1 MPLVPPPVARTLPKA
16 ALPPRM
22 VALVVGRLDRA
33 RLVDAARGL
42 VTLEFVD
49 TLADLEG
56 AVLRGAPMV
65 AIVLIEPFDKQRAP
79 SAPLIAR
86 LSTVRPDVALIA
98 YLTRGNAADFLA
110 LARAGAHD
118 VVFRGEDTTRSVR
131 DALSRASAEVAGAS
145 VLRALEN
152 VLSAEALSLVA
163 YCLEYAHAKTT
174 TDDVAR
180 HLGVHRKT
188 LVHRCR
194 VAGLPAPGALLVWVR
209 LMVAASM
216 LEAPGRLVEDVA
228 EALSLRSPSVLR
240 NAFKRYTGRRATEL
254 REAGGLA
261 AVIAAFRHPKAY
273 GREAGRR
280 RTRDAFDEV

>member
-1 MPLVPPPVARTLPKA
+1 
-16 ALPPRM
+16 M

-33 RLVDAARGL
+33 RLIDAAHGL
-42 VTLEFVD
+42 VALEFVD
-49 TLADLEG
+49 SLTDLET
-56 AVLRGAPMV
+56 AVLHSTPMV
-65 AIVLIEPFDKQRAP
+65 AILLAEPFDRARTP
-79 SAPLIAR
+79 SAPLVAR
-86 LSTVRPDVALIA
+86 LHAIRPEIALIA
-98 YLTRGNAADFLA
+98 YLTRGNASDFLS

-118 VVFRGEDTTRSVR
+118 VVFRGEDSTQSVR
-131 DALSRASAEVAGAS
+131 DALSRAGAEVAGDS
-145 VLRALEN
+145 VLRALED
-152 VLSAEALSLVA
+152 VLPPEALSLVA
-163 YCLEYAHAKTT
+163 YCLEYAHAKTS

-194 VAGLPAPGALLVWVR
+194 LAGLPAPGALLVWVR

-216 LEAPGRLVEDVA
+216 LEAPGRRVEDVSD
-228 EALSLRSPSVLR
+228 ALSLRSPSVLR

-273 GREAGRR
+273 GRGVGRR
-280 RTRDAFDEV
+280 RNREAFDDD

>member
-1 MPLVPPPVARTLPKA
+1 MSLSPVARHTPLVSPA
-16 ALPPRM
+16 PRM
-22 VALVVGRLDRA
+22 VALVLGRLDRA

-42 VTLEFVD
+42 VILDFVD
-49 TLADLEG
+49 TLAELEE
-56 AVLRGAPMV
+56 AVLRGAPVV
-65 AIVLIEPFDKQRAP
+65 AIVLAEPFDKTRTP
-79 SAPLIAR
+79 SAPLITR
-86 LSTVRPDVALIA
+86 LSAVRPDLALIA

-131 DALSRASAEVAGAS
+131 DALARSGAEVAGAS
-145 VLRALEN
+145 VLRALESTM
-152 VLSAEALSLVA
+152 SADALALVG
-163 YCLEYAHAKTT
+163 YCLEYAHARTT

-188 LVHRCR
+188 LVQRCR

-280 RTRDAFDEV
+280 RSREAFDE